1 MLGVQRR
8 LITLISSSI
17 PLFTMFARVSLF
29 LLVTHL
35 SQVNGE
41 SEIGLESRRPNPQNN
56 VVETCNSLKEEAQE
70 IRREGY
76 SAIDKADGI
85 REQAY
90 RVKDEA
96 YELKEEA
103 YEIKESALV
112 ARSALEVTFVETLA
126 LMKSQATATNLYI
139 QEIRSSL
146 SSLSD
151 RLESLEQDVG
161 EKFAAQINTMEEKF
175 AAQTN
180 TMEEKLA
187 AHGTALE
194 KLEEKV
200 VGGTTEVVAKV
211 AETQTTAATIK
222 NRQQSWMSEIR
233 LISLYKMT
241 KDNNKHPSGYDADLV
256 ADGQFVDD
264 RHREGSMRT
273 YSHSAS
279 RAHNNKIWIK
289 LGGLFRIHKIKI
301 WNLRHCCQDQ
311 LVGSHI
317 YADDE
322 LIGTV
327 IEAVV
332 TYDFSVADND
342 PTYASTVTLHQP
354 LAKHIHILEMQVWG
368 NGPFQNEDK
377 FA

>member
-1 MLGVQRR
+1 M
-8 LITLISSSI
+8 SI
-17 PLFTMFARVSLF
+17 LSLF
-29 LLVTHL
+29 LIVICLT
-35 SQVNGE
+35 QVEGE
-41 SEIGLESRRPNPQNN
+41 EEVGLQSRRPDGQGG
-56 VVETCNSLKEEAQE
+56 VVEACNTLKEEAQQ

-90 RVKDEA
+90 RVKAQA

-103 YEIKESALV
+103 YEIKESALE
-112 ARSALEVTFVETLA
+112 ARSALEGTLVETLA
-126 LMKSQATATNLYI
+126 LMKSQATTTNLYI
-139 QEIRSSL
+139 QEIRASL
-146 SSLSD
+146 SSLSE

-161 EKFAAQINTMEEKF
+161 EKFAAQSS
-175 AAQTN
+175 
-180 TMEEKLA
+180 
-187 AHGTALE
+187 ALD

-200 VGGTTEVVAKV
+200 VSGTTEVVAKV
-211 AETQTTAATIK
+211 TETQTTVATIK

-233 LISLYKMT
+233 LISLYKLT
-241 KDNNKHPSGYDADLV
+241 EENNRHPSGFDSDLIT
-256 ADGQFVDD
+256 DGQFVDD
-264 RHREGSMRT
+264 RHRETSMRT
-273 YSHSAS
+273 YSHTLS
-279 RAHNNKIWIK
+279 RAHNNKIWIE

-317 YADDE
+317 YADDK

-327 IEAVV
+327 IEPVA
-332 TYDFSVADND
+332 TYDFTVADND
-342 PTYASTVTLHQP
+342 PTYASKVTLHQP

-368 NGPFQNEDK
+368 SGPFQNEDK

>member
-1 MLGVQRR
+1 
-8 LITLISSSI
+8 
-17 PLFTMFARVSLF
+17 MFARVSLL

-35 SQVNGE
+35 IQVKGE
-41 SEIGLESRRPNPQNN
+41 SDVGLESRRPNPQNN

-103 YEIKESALV
+103 YEIKESALE
-112 ARSALEVTFVETLA
+112 ARSALEVTLVETLA

-139 QEIRSSL
+139 EEIRSSL
-146 SSLSD
+146 SSLSE

-161 EKFAAQINTMEEKF
+161 EKFAA
-175 AAQTN
+175 
-180 TMEEKLA
+180 
-187 AHGTALE
+187 HGAALE

-200 VGGTTEVVAKV
+200 VGGTAEVVEKV
-211 AETQTTAATIK
+211 SETQTTAATIK

-241 KDNNKHPSGYDADLV
+241 EENNGHPGGYDADLAV
-256 ADGQFVDD
+256 DGQFVGSL
-264 RHREGSMRT
+264 RREGSMRT
-273 YSHSAS
+273 YSHTAS
-279 RAHNNKIWIK
+279 QAHNNKIWIK

-301 WNLRHCCQDQ
+301 WNVRHCCQDK
-311 LVGSHI
+311 LVGYHI

-327 IEAVV
+327 IEAVA

-368 NGPFQNEDK
+368 SGPFQNEDK